1 MRNTLLRELCVDF
14 NIESVKVIESD
25 LSLHQHRKALIEL
38 INAYLNDEM
47 GEGRILTSDTEAEL
61 ISGLIG
67 QVNAFIF
74 FAEYKSE
81 IIGLAICFLG
91 FSTFYAKKLIN
102 MHDLIVLP
110 EYRRRK
116 VAEKI
121 ILFAEEK
128 ARTMNCCKLT
138 LEVRVDNIKAMGLY
152 KKLGFSA
159 GDHPM
164 YFLRKLL

>member
-1 MRNTLLRELCVDF
+1 MRKACMVFD
-14 NIESVKVIESD
+14 IEQVQVLESD
-25 LSLHQHRKALIEL
+25 LSKRKYQEVLVEL

-47 GEGRILTSDTEAEL
+47 GEGRTLTADKQAKL

-67 QVNAFIF
+67 QANALII
-74 FAEYKSE
+74 FAEYDSK
-81 IIGLAICFLG
+81 IIGLATCFFG

-102 MHDLIVLP
+102 IHDLIVLP

-121 ILFAEEK
+121 ILFVEEK
-128 ARTMNCCKLT
+128 ARDMDCCKLT
-138 LEVRVDNIKAMGLY
+138 LEVRADNIKAMGLY

-159 GDHPM
+159 GKHPM
-164 YFLRKLL
+164 CFWRKML